1 MTSSLTFNRA
11 ARLSRRYTS
20 EMRESS
26 RLSLAFV
33 SGNIAHV
40 IIATTDVIMAG
51 WISTEALAA
60 STLAQGLYYLLFLLF
75 SGLLISTIPFIT
87 DALVFTAKEEQ
98 YASVS
103 TSCIQLI
110 AAAFLICL
118 AMLYFTKEILVFFG
132 QDPLLSLE
140 AQRYMNSLMWSIGPA
155 ILFVHLRNVLSI
167 MGSARYTVIA
177 IIIASIFN
185 FVANL
190 ILIFGFLWIPPLGL
204 FGAGIATT
212 LTNIL
217 LCILLVILGLMNPQF
232 RGRQHCIKLTVVR
245 GWLMLPILRNG
256 IPVSLTQANDTLF
269 FFILTII
276 VGKFGVVALAAHGI
290 AMQVLQVVFTIP
302 NGISQ
307 ASTTRISLCSPLGV
321 YSRRT
326 SDAGWS
332 ALWLSW
338 IVLTVISSIL
348 IIFSHDIVQLFVAR
362 GEGGDDEFIKLS
374 SLFVCI
380 LGIFHFF
387 DGSQMVLLGI
397 FRGLKQTVFPMLL
410 SIICFWLVGLPLAL
424 FLAFYTDLGAAG
436 VWCGVG
442 LGLIALFSLLL
453 FRWIRYKAPAQ
464 VAA

>member
-1 MTSSLTFNRA
+1 MTSSLIYNRA
-11 ARLSRRYTS
+11 VRLSRRYTS
-20 EMRESS
+20 EMRESF

-33 SGNIAHV
+33 FGNIAHV

-75 SGLLISTIPFIT
+75 SGLLVSTIPFIT
-87 DALVFTAKEEQ
+87 DALGSKGKEEQ
-98 YASVS
+98 YISVS
-103 TSCIQLI
+103 TSCVQLI
-110 AAAFLICL
+110 LAAFLICL
-118 AMLYFTKEILVFFG
+118 SILYFTKEILVFFG
-132 QDPLLSLE
+132 QDILLSLE
-140 AQRYMNSLMWSIGPA
+140 AQRYMSSLMWSIGPA

-167 MGSARYTVIA
+167 MGSARYAVIA

-185 FVANL
+185 FVAHL

-212 LTNIL
+212 LTNVL
-217 LCILLVILGLMNPQF
+217 LCMLLITFGLMNPQF
-232 RGRQHCIKLTVVR
+232 RERRHCIKLMVVR
-245 GWLMLPILRNG
+245 WRLMLPILKNG

-269 FFILTII
+269 FFILTIV

-307 ASTTRISLCSPLGV
+307 ASTTRISLCSPLGL

-338 IVLTVISSIL
+338 IVLTVTSSIL
-348 IIFSHDIVQLFVAR
+348 IIFSNDIVQLFVAR
-362 GEGGDDEFIKLS
+362 DDGVNDELIMLS
-374 SLFVCI
+374 SLFVSI

-397 FRGLKQTVFPMLL
+397 FRGLKKTVIPMLL

-424 FLAFYTDLGAAG
+424 LLAFYTDLGAAG
-436 VWCGVG
+436 IWCGLA
-442 LGLIALFSLLL
+442 LGLLALFSLLL
-453 FRWIRYKAPAQ
+453 FRWIRYEPSAQ
-464 VAA
+464 VAT

>member
-1 MTSSLTFNRA
+1 
-11 ARLSRRYTS
+11 
-20 EMRESS
+20 MRESF

-33 SGNIAHV
+33 FGNIAHV

-75 SGLLISTIPFIT
+75 SGLLVSTIPFIT
-87 DALVFTAKEEQ
+87 DALGSKGKEEQ
-98 YASVS
+98 YISVS
-103 TSCIQLI
+103 TSCVQLI
-110 AAAFLICL
+110 VAAFLICL
-118 AMLYFTKEILVFFG
+118 SILYFTKEILVFFG
-132 QDPLLSLE
+132 QDILLSLE
-140 AQRYMNSLMWSIGPA
+140 AQRYMSSLMWSIGPA

-167 MGSARYTVIA
+167 MGSARYAVIA

-185 FVANL
+185 FVAHL

-212 LTNIL
+212 LTNVL
-217 LCILLVILGLMNPQF
+217 LCMLLITFGLMNPQF
-232 RGRQHCIKLTVVR
+232 RERRHCIKLMVVR
-245 GWLMLPILRNG
+245 WRLMLPILKNG

-269 FFILTII
+269 FFILTIV

-307 ASTTRISLCSPLGV
+307 ASTTRISLCSPLGL

-338 IVLTVISSIL
+338 IVLTVTSSIL
-348 IIFSHDIVQLFVAR
+348 IIFSNDIVQLFVAR
-362 GEGGDDEFIKLS
+362 DDGVNDELIMLS
-374 SLFVCI
+374 SLFVSI

-397 FRGLKQTVFPMLL
+397 FRGLKKTVIPMLL

-424 FLAFYTDLGAAG
+424 LLAFYTDLGAAG
-436 VWCGVG
+436 IWCGLA
-442 LGLIALFSLLL
+442 LGLLALFSLLL
-453 FRWIRYKAPAQ
+453 FRWIRYEPSAQ
-464 VAA
+464 VAT

>member
-1 MTSSLTFNRA
+1 MTSSLIYNRA
-11 ARLSRRYTS
+11 VRLSRRYTS
-20 EMRESS
+20 EMRESF

-33 SGNIAHV
+33 FGNIAHV

-75 SGLLISTIPFIT
+75 SGLLVSTIPFIT
-87 DALVFTAKEEQ
+87 DALGSKGKEEQ
-98 YASVS
+98 YISVS
-103 TSCIQLI
+103 TSCVQLI
-110 AAAFLICL
+110 VAAFLICL
-118 AMLYFTKEILVFFG
+118 SILYFTKEILVFFG
-132 QDPLLSLE
+132 QDILLSLE
-140 AQRYMNSLMWSIGPA
+140 AQRYMSSLMWSIGPA

-167 MGSARYTVIA
+167 MGSARYAVIA

-185 FVANL
+185 FVAHL

-212 LTNIL
+212 LTNVL
-217 LCILLVILGLMNPQF
+217 LCMLLITFGLMNPQF
-232 RGRQHCIKLTVVR
+232 RERRHCIKLMVVR
-245 GWLMLPILRNG
+245 WRLMLPILKNG

-269 FFILTII
+269 FFILTIV

-307 ASTTRISLCSPLGV
+307 ASTTRISLCSPLGL

-338 IVLTVISSIL
+338 IVLTVTSSIL
-348 IIFSHDIVQLFVAR
+348 IIFSNDIVQLFVAR
-362 GEGGDDEFIKLS
+362 DDGVNDELIMLS
-374 SLFVCI
+374 SLFVSI

-397 FRGLKQTVFPMLL
+397 FRGLKKTVIPMLL

-424 FLAFYTDLGAAG
+424 LLAFYTDLGATG
-436 VWCGVG
+436 IWCGLA
-442 LGLIALFSLLL
+442 LGLLALFSLLL
-453 FRWIRYKAPAQ
+453 FRWIRYEPSAQ
-464 VAA
+464 VAT

>member
-1 MTSSLTFNRA
+1 
-11 ARLSRRYTS
+11 
-20 EMRESS
+20 MRESF

-33 SGNIAHV
+33 FGNIAHV

-75 SGLLISTIPFIT
+75 SGLLVSTIPFIT
-87 DALVFTAKEEQ
+87 DALGSKEKEEQ
-98 YASVS
+98 YISVS
-103 TSCIQLI
+103 TSCVQLI

-118 AMLYFTKEILVFFG
+118 SILYFTKEILVFFG
-132 QDPLLSLE
+132 QDILLSLE
-140 AQRYMNSLMWSIGPA
+140 AQRYMSSLMWSIGPA

-167 MGSARYTVIA
+167 MGSARYAVIA
-177 IIIASIFN
+177 IIIASVFN
-185 FVANL
+185 FVAHL

-212 LTNIL
+212 LTNVL
-217 LCILLVILGLMNPQF
+217 LCMLLITFGLMNPQF
-232 RGRQHCIKLTVVR
+232 RERRHCIKLMVVR
-245 GWLMLPILRNG
+245 WRLMLPILKNG

-269 FFILTII
+269 FFILTIV

-307 ASTTRISLCSPLGV
+307 ASTTRISLCSPLGL

-326 SDAGWS
+326 SDTGWS

-338 IVLTVISSIL
+338 IVLTVTSSIL
-348 IIFSHDIVQLFVAR
+348 IIFSNDIVQLFVAR
-362 GEGGDDEFIKLS
+362 DDGVNDELIMLS
-374 SLFVCI
+374 SLFVSI

-397 FRGLKQTVFPMLL
+397 FRGLKKTVIPMLL

-424 FLAFYTDLGAAG
+424 LLAFYTDLGAAG
-436 VWCGVG
+436 IWCGLA
-442 LGLIALFSLLL
+442 LGLLALFSLLL
-453 FRWIRYKAPAQ
+453 FRWIQYEPSAQ
-464 VAA
+464 VAT

>member
-1 MTSSLTFNRA
+1 MTSSLIYNRA
-11 ARLSRRYTS
+11 VRLSRRYTS
-20 EMRESS
+20 EMRESF

-33 SGNIAHV
+33 FGNIAHV

-75 SGLLISTIPFIT
+75 SGLLVSTIPFIT
-87 DALVFTAKEEQ
+87 DALGSKGKEEQ
-98 YASVS
+98 YISVS
-103 TSCIQLI
+103 TSCVQLI
-110 AAAFLICL
+110 VAAFLICL
-118 AMLYFTKEILVFFG
+118 SILYFTKEILVFFG
-132 QDPLLSLE
+132 QDILLSLE
-140 AQRYMNSLMWSIGPA
+140 AQRYMSSLMWSIGPA

-167 MGSARYTVIA
+167 MGSARYAVIA

-185 FVANL
+185 FVAHL
-190 ILIFGFLWIPPLGL
+190 ILIFGFFWIPPLGL

-212 LTNIL
+212 LTNVL
-217 LCILLVILGLMNPQF
+217 LCMLLITFGLMNPQF
-232 RGRQHCIKLTVVR
+232 RERRHCIKLMVVR
-245 GWLMLPILRNG
+245 WRLMLPILKNG

-269 FFILTII
+269 FFILTIV

-307 ASTTRISLCSPLGV
+307 ASTTRISLCSPLGL

-338 IVLTVISSIL
+338 IVLTVTSSIL
-348 IIFSHDIVQLFVAR
+348 IIFSNDIVQLFVAR
-362 GEGGDDEFIKLS
+362 DDGVNDELIMLS
-374 SLFVCI
+374 SLFVSI

-397 FRGLKQTVFPMLL
+397 FRGLKKTVIPMLL

-424 FLAFYTDLGAAG
+424 LLAFYTDLGAAG
-436 VWCGVG
+436 IWCGLA
-442 LGLIALFSLLL
+442 LGLLALFSLLL
-453 FRWIRYKAPAQ
+453 FRWIRYEPSAQ
-464 VAA
+464 VAT

>member
-1 MTSSLTFNRA
+1 
-11 ARLSRRYTS
+11 
-20 EMRESS
+20 MRESF

-33 SGNIAHV
+33 FGNIAHV

-75 SGLLISTIPFIT
+75 SGLLVSTIPFIT
-87 DALVFTAKEEQ
+87 DALGSKGKEEQ
-98 YASVS
+98 YISVS
-103 TSCIQLI
+103 TSCVQLI
-110 AAAFLICL
+110 VAAFLICL
-118 AMLYFTKEILVFFG
+118 SILYFTKEILVFFG
-132 QDPLLSLE
+132 QDILLSLE
-140 AQRYMNSLMWSIGPA
+140 AQRYMSSLMWSIGPA

-167 MGSARYTVIA
+167 MGAARYAVIA

-185 FVANL
+185 FVAHL

-212 LTNIL
+212 LTNVL
-217 LCILLVILGLMNPQF
+217 LCMLLITFGLMNPQF
-232 RGRQHCIKLTVVR
+232 RERRHCIKLMVVR
-245 GWLMLPILRNG
+245 WRLMLPILKNG

-269 FFILTII
+269 FFILTIV

-307 ASTTRISLCSPLGV
+307 ASTTRISLCSPLGL

-338 IVLTVISSIL
+338 IVLTVTSSIL
-348 IIFSHDIVQLFVAR
+348 IIFSNDIVQLFVAR
-362 GEGGDDEFIKLS
+362 DDGVNDELIMLS
-374 SLFVCI
+374 SLFVSI

-397 FRGLKQTVFPMLL
+397 FRGLKKTVIPMLL

-424 FLAFYTDLGAAG
+424 LLAFYTDLGAAG
-436 VWCGVG
+436 IWCGLA
-442 LGLIALFSLLL
+442 LGLLALFSLLL
-453 FRWIRYKAPAQ
+453 FRWIRYEPSAQ
-464 VAA
+464 VAT

>member
-1 MTSSLTFNRA
+1 MTSSLIYNRA

-20 EMRESS
+20 EMRESF

-33 SGNIAHV
+33 FGNIAHV

-75 SGLLISTIPFIT
+75 SGLLVSTIPFIT
-87 DALVFTAKEEQ
+87 DALGSKAKEEQ
-98 YASVS
+98 YISVS
-103 TSCIQLI
+103 TSCVQLLV
-110 AAAFLICL
+110 AAFLTCL
-118 AMLYFTKEILVFFG
+118 SILYFTKEILIFFG
-132 QDPLLSLE
+132 QDILLSLE

-167 MGSARYTVIA
+167 MGSARHAVIA
-177 IIIASIFN
+177 IIIAATFN

-217 LCILLVILGLMNPQF
+217 LCLLLIILGLMNPQF
-232 RGRQHCIKLTVVR
+232 RERRHCIKLMVVR
-245 GWLMLPILRNG
+245 WWLMLPILKNG
-256 IPVSLTQANDTLF
+256 IPVSLTQANDTLL
-269 FFILTII
+269 FFILTIV

-290 AMQVLQVVFTIP
+290 AMQVLQAVFTIP

-307 ASTTRISLCSPLGV
+307 ASTTRISLCSPLGL

-332 ALWLSW
+332 ALWLCW
-338 IVLTVISSIL
+338 IVLTVTSSIL
-348 IIFSHDIVQLFVAR
+348 IIFSNDIVQLFVAR
-362 GEGGDDEFIKLS
+362 GEGGNNELIMLS
-374 SLFVCI
+374 SLFVSI

-424 FLAFYTDLGAAG
+424 FFAFYTDLEASGI
-436 VWCGVG
+436 WCG
-442 LGLIALFSLLL
+442 LGLGLMALFSLLL
-453 FRWIRYKAPAQ
+453 FRWIRYEPSAQ
-464 VAA
+464 VAT

>member
-1 MTSSLTFNRA
+1 
-11 ARLSRRYTS
+11 
-20 EMRESS
+20 
-26 RLSLAFV
+26 
-33 SGNIAHV
+33 
-40 IIATTDVIMAG
+40 MAG

-75 SGLLISTIPFIT
+75 SGLLVSTIPFIT
-87 DALVFTAKEEQ
+87 DALGSKEKEEQ
-98 YASVS
+98 YISVS
-103 TSCIQLI
+103 TSCVQLI
-110 AAAFLICL
+110 VVAFLICTSIFYL
-118 AMLYFTKEILVFFG
+118 TKEILVFFG
-132 QDPLLSLE
+132 QDNFLSLE

-167 MGSARYTVIA
+167 MGSARYAVIA

-212 LTNIL
+212 LTNVL
-217 LCILLVILGLMNPQF
+217 LCILLITFGLMNPQF
-232 RGRQHCIKLTVVR
+232 RERRHCIKLMVVR
-245 GWLMLPILRNG
+245 WRLMLPILKNG
-256 IPVSLTQANDTLF
+256 IPVSLTQASDTLF
-269 FFILTII
+269 FFILTIV

-338 IVLTVISSIL
+338 IVLTVTSSIL
-348 IIFSHDIVQLFVAR
+348 IIFSNDIVQLFVAR
-362 GEGGDDEFIKLS
+362 DDGVNEELIMLS
-374 SLFVCI
+374 SLFVSI

-397 FRGLKQTVFPMLL
+397 FRGLKKTVIPMLL

-424 FLAFYTDLGAAG
+424 LLAFYTDLGAAG
-436 VWCGVG
+436 IWCGLA
-442 LGLIALFSLLL
+442 LGLLALFSLLL
-453 FRWIRYKAPAQ
+453 FRWIRYEPSAQ
-464 VAA
+464 VAT

>member
-1 MTSSLTFNRA
+1 MTSSLIYNRV
-11 ARLSRRYTS
+11 ARLFRRYTT
-20 EMRESS
+20 EMRQNF

-33 SGNIAHV
+33 FGNIAHV

-75 SGLLISTIPFIT
+75 SGLLVSTIPFIT
-87 DALVFTAKEEQ
+87 DALGSKEKEEQ
-98 YASVS
+98 YISVS
-103 TSCIQLI
+103 TSCVQLI
-110 AAAFLICL
+110 VVAFLICTSIFYL
-118 AMLYFTKEILVFFG
+118 TKEILVFFG
-132 QDPLLSLE
+132 QDNFLSLE

-167 MGSARYTVIA
+167 MGSARYAVIA

-212 LTNIL
+212 LTNVL
-217 LCILLVILGLMNPQF
+217 LCILLITFGLMNPQF
-232 RGRQHCIKLTVVR
+232 RERRHCIKLMVVR
-245 GWLMLPILRNG
+245 WRLMLPILKNG
-256 IPVSLTQANDTLF
+256 IPVSLTQASDTLF
-269 FFILTII
+269 FFILTIV

-338 IVLTVISSIL
+338 IVLTVTSSIL
-348 IIFSHDIVQLFVAR
+348 IIFSNDIVQLFVAR
-362 GEGGDDEFIKLS
+362 DDGVNEELIMLS
-374 SLFVCI
+374 SLFVSI

-397 FRGLKQTVFPMLL
+397 FRGLKKTVIPMLL

-424 FLAFYTDLGAAG
+424 LLAFYTDLGAAG
-436 VWCGVG
+436 IWCGLA
-442 LGLIALFSLLL
+442 LGLLALFSLLL
-453 FRWIRYKAPAQ
+453 FRWIRYEPSAQ
-464 VAA
+464 VAT

>member
-1 MTSSLTFNRA
+1 MTSSLIYNRA
-11 ARLSRRYTS
+11 VRLSRRYTS
-20 EMRESS
+20 EMRESF

-33 SGNIAHV
+33 FGNIAHV

-75 SGLLISTIPFIT
+75 SGLLVSTIPFIT
-87 DALVFTAKEEQ
+87 DALGSKEKEEQ
-98 YASVS
+98 YISVS
-103 TSCIQLI
+103 TSCVQLI

-118 AMLYFTKEILVFFG
+118 SILYFTKEILVFFG
-132 QDPLLSLE
+132 QDILLSLE
-140 AQRYMNSLMWSIGPA
+140 AQRYMSSLMWSIGPA

-167 MGSARYTVIA
+167 MGSARYAVIA
-177 IIIASIFN
+177 IIIASVFN
-185 FVANL
+185 FVAHL

-212 LTNIL
+212 LTNVL
-217 LCILLVILGLMNPQF
+217 LCMLLITFGLMNPQF
-232 RGRQHCIKLTVVR
+232 RERRHCIKLMVVR
-245 GWLMLPILRNG
+245 WRLMLPILKNG

-269 FFILTII
+269 FFILTIV

-307 ASTTRISLCSPLGV
+307 ASTTRISLCSPLGL

-326 SDAGWS
+326 SDTGWS

-338 IVLTVISSIL
+338 IVLTVTSSIL
-348 IIFSHDIVQLFVAR
+348 IIFSNDIVQLFVAR
-362 GEGGDDEFIKLS
+362 DDGVNDELIMLS
-374 SLFVCI
+374 SLFVSI

-397 FRGLKQTVFPMLL
+397 FRGLKKTVIPMLL

-424 FLAFYTDLGAAG
+424 LLAFYTDLGAAG
-436 VWCGVG
+436 IWCGLA
-442 LGLIALFSLLL
+442 LGLLALFSLLL
-453 FRWIRYKAPAQ
+453 FRWIQYEPSAQ
-464 VAA
+464 VAT

>member
-1 MTSSLTFNRA
+1 
-11 ARLSRRYTS
+11 
-20 EMRESS
+20 MRESF

-33 SGNIAHV
+33 FGNIAHV

-51 WISTEALAA
+51 WISTKALAA

-75 SGLLISTIPFIT
+75 SGLLVSIVPFVT
-87 DALVFTAKEEQ
+87 DALGSKEKEEQ
-98 YASVS
+98 YISVS
-103 TSCIQLI
+103 TSCVQLI
-110 AAAFLICL
+110 VAAFLICL
-118 AMLYFTKEILVFFG
+118 SILYFTKEILVFFG
-132 QDPLLSLE
+132 QDILLSLE
-140 AQRYMNSLMWSIGPA
+140 AQRYMSSLMWSIGPA

-167 MGSARYTVIA
+167 MGTARYAVIS

-185 FVANL
+185 FVAHL

-204 FGAGIATT
+204 LGAGIATT
-212 LTNIL
+212 LTNVL
-217 LCILLVILGLMNPQF
+217 LCMLLITFGLMNPQF
-232 RGRQHCIKLTVVR
+232 RERRHCIKLMVVR
-245 GWLMLPILRNG
+245 WRLMLPILKNG

-269 FFILTII
+269 FFILTIV

-307 ASTTRISLCSPLGV
+307 ASTTRISLCSPLGL

-338 IVLTVISSIL
+338 IVLTVTSSSL
-348 IIFSHDIVQLFVAR
+348 IIFSNDIVQLFVAR
-362 GEGGDDEFIKLS
+362 DDGVYDELIMLS
-374 SLFVCI
+374 SLFVSI

-397 FRGLKQTVFPMLL
+397 FRGLKKTVIPMLL

-424 FLAFYTDLGAAG
+424 FFAFYTDLAAAG
-436 VWCGVG
+436 IWCGLA
-442 LGLIALFSLLL
+442 LGLLALFSLLL
-453 FRWIRYKAPAQ
+453 FRWIRYEPSEQ
-464 VAA
+464 VAT

>member
-1 MTSSLTFNRA
+1 
-11 ARLSRRYTS
+11 
-20 EMRESS
+20 MRQNF

-33 SGNIAHV
+33 FGNIAHV

-60 STLAQGLYYLLFLLF
+60 STLAQGLYYVLFLLF
-75 SGLLISTIPFIT
+75 SGLLVSIIPFIT
-87 DALVFTAKEEQ
+87 DALGSKEKEEQ
-98 YASVS
+98 YISVS
-103 TSCIQLI
+103 TSCVQLI
-110 AAAFLICL
+110 VAAFLICL
-118 AMLYFTKEILVFFG
+118 SILYFTKEILVFFG
-132 QDPLLSLE
+132 QDVLLSLE
-140 AQRYMNSLMWSIGPA
+140 AQRYMSSLMWSIGPA

-167 MGSARYTVIA
+167 MGSARYAVVA

-185 FVANL
+185 FVAHL

-212 LTNIL
+212 LTNVL
-217 LCILLVILGLMNPQF
+217 LCILLITFGLMNPQF
-232 RGRQHCIKLTVVR
+232 RERRHCIKLMVVR
-245 GWLMLPILRNG
+245 WRLMLPILKNG
-256 IPVSLTQANDTLF
+256 IPVSLTQASDTLF
-269 FFILTII
+269 FFILTIV

-338 IVLTVISSIL
+338 IVLTVTSSML
-348 IIFSHDIVQLFVAR
+348 IIFSNDIVQLFVAR
-362 GEGGDDEFIKLS
+362 DDGVNEELIILS
-374 SLFVCI
+374 SLFVSI

-397 FRGLKQTVFPMLL
+397 FRGLKKTVIPMLL

-424 FLAFYTDLGAAG
+424 LLAFYTDLGAAG
-436 VWCGVG
+436 IWCGLA
-442 LGLIALFSLLL
+442 LGLLALFSLLL
-453 FRWIRYKAPAQ
+453 FKWIRYEPSAQ
-464 VAA
+464 VAT

>member
-1 MTSSLTFNRA
+1 
-11 ARLSRRYTS
+11 
-20 EMRESS
+20 MRESF

-33 SGNIAHV
+33 FGNIAHV

-75 SGLLISTIPFIT
+75 SGLLVSTIPFIT
-87 DALVFTAKEEQ
+87 DALGSKGKEEQ
-98 YASVS
+98 YISVS
-103 TSCIQLI
+103 TSCVQLI
-110 AAAFLICL
+110 VAAFLICL
-118 AMLYFTKEILVFFG
+118 SILYFTKEILVFFG
-132 QDPLLSLE
+132 QDILLSLE
-140 AQRYMNSLMWSIGPA
+140 AQRYMSSLMWSIGPA

-167 MGSARYTVIA
+167 MGSARYAVIA

-185 FVANL
+185 FVAHL

-212 LTNIL
+212 LTNVL
-217 LCILLVILGLMNPQF
+217 LCMLLITFGLMNPQF
-232 RGRQHCIKLTVVR
+232 RERRHCIKLMVVR
-245 GWLMLPILRNG
+245 WRLMLPILKNG

-269 FFILTII
+269 FFILTIV

-307 ASTTRISLCSPLGV
+307 ASTTRISLCSPLGL

-338 IVLTVISSIL
+338 IVLTVTSSIL
-348 IIFSHDIVQLFVAR
+348 IIFSNDIVQLFVAR
-362 GEGGDDEFIKLS
+362 DDGVNDELIMLS
-374 SLFVCI
+374 SLFVSI

-397 FRGLKQTVFPMLL
+397 FRGLKKTVIPMLL

-424 FLAFYTDLGAAG
+424 LLAFYTDLGATG
-436 VWCGVG
+436 IWCGLA
-442 LGLIALFSLLL
+442 LGLLALFSLLL
-453 FRWIRYKAPAQ
+453 FRWIRYEPSAQ
-464 VAA
+464 VAT

>member
-1 MTSSLTFNRA
+1 
-11 ARLSRRYTS
+11 
-20 EMRESS
+20 MRQNF

-33 SGNIAHV
+33 FGNIAHV

-75 SGLLISTIPFIT
+75 SGLLVSTIPFIT
-87 DALVFTAKEEQ
+87 DALGSKEKEEQ
-98 YASVS
+98 YISVS
-103 TSCIQLI
+103 TSCVQLI
-110 AAAFLICL
+110 VVAFLICTSIFYL
-118 AMLYFTKEILVFFG
+118 TKEILVFFG
-132 QDPLLSLE
+132 QDNFLSLE

-167 MGSARYTVIA
+167 MGSARYAVIA

-212 LTNIL
+212 LTNVL
-217 LCILLVILGLMNPQF
+217 LCILLITFGLMNPQF
-232 RGRQHCIKLTVVR
+232 RERRHCIKLMVVR
-245 GWLMLPILRNG
+245 WRLMLPILKNG
-256 IPVSLTQANDTLF
+256 IPVSLTQASDTLF
-269 FFILTII
+269 FFILTIV

-338 IVLTVISSIL
+338 IVLTVTSSLL
-348 IIFSHDIVQLFVAR
+348 IIFSNDIVQLFVAR
-362 GEGGDDEFIKLS
+362 DDGVNEELIMLS
-374 SLFVCI
+374 SLFVSI

-397 FRGLKQTVFPMLL
+397 FRGLKKTVIPMLL

-424 FLAFYTDLGAAG
+424 LLAFYTDLGAAG
-436 VWCGVG
+436 IWCGLA
-442 LGLIALFSLLL
+442 LGLLALFSLLL
-453 FRWIRYKAPAQ
+453 FRWIRYEPSAQ
-464 VAA
+464 VAI

>member
-1 MTSSLTFNRA
+1 
-11 ARLSRRYTS
+11 
-20 EMRESS
+20 MRESF

-33 SGNIAHV
+33 FGNIAHV

-75 SGLLISTIPFIT
+75 SGLLVSTIPFIT
-87 DALVFTAKEEQ
+87 DALGSKEKEEQ
-98 YASVS
+98 YISVS
-103 TSCIQLI
+103 TSCVQLI
-110 AAAFLICL
+110 VAAFLICL
-118 AMLYFTKEILVFFG
+118 SILYFTKEILVFFG
-132 QDPLLSLE
+132 QDILLSLE
-140 AQRYMNSLMWSIGPA
+140 AQRYMSSLMWSIGPA

-167 MGSARYTVIA
+167 MGSARYAVMA

-185 FVANL
+185 FVAHL

-212 LTNIL
+212 LTNVL
-217 LCILLVILGLMNPQF
+217 LCMLLIIFGLMNPQF
-232 RGRQHCIKLTVVR
+232 RERRHCIKLMVVR
-245 GWLMLPILRNG
+245 WRLVLPILKNG

-269 FFILTII
+269 FFILTIV

-307 ASTTRISLCSPLGV
+307 ASTTRISLCSPLGL

-338 IVLTVISSIL
+338 IVLTVTSSIL
-348 IIFSHDIVQLFVAR
+348 IIFSNDIVQLFVAR
-362 GEGGDDEFIKLS
+362 GDGRNDELIMLS
-374 SLFVCI
+374 SLFVSI

-397 FRGLKQTVFPMLL
+397 FRGLKKTVFPMLL

-424 FLAFYTDLGAAG
+424 FFAFYTDLGAAG
-436 VWCGVG
+436 IWCGLA
-442 LGLIALFSLLL
+442 LGLVALFSLLL
-453 FRWIRYKAPAQ
+453 FRWIRYEPSAQ
-464 VAA
+464 VAT

>member
-1 MTSSLTFNRA
+1 
-11 ARLSRRYTS
+11 
-20 EMRESS
+20 MRESF

-33 SGNIAHV
+33 FGNIAHV

-75 SGLLISTIPFIT
+75 SGLLVSTIPFIT
-87 DALVFTAKEEQ
+87 DALGSKEKEEQ
-98 YASVS
+98 YISVS
-103 TSCIQLI
+103 TSCVQLI
-110 AAAFLICL
+110 VAAFLICL
-118 AMLYFTKEILVFFG
+118 SILYFTKEILVFFG
-132 QDPLLSLE
+132 QDILLSLE
-140 AQRYMNSLMWSIGPA
+140 AQRYMSSLMWSIGPA

-167 MGSARYTVIA
+167 MGSARYAVIA

-185 FVANL
+185 FVAHL

-212 LTNIL
+212 LTNVL
-217 LCILLVILGLMNPQF
+217 LCMLLITFGLMNAQF
-232 RGRQHCIKLTVVR
+232 RERRHCIKLMVVR
-245 GWLMLPILRNG
+245 WRLMLPILKNG

-269 FFILTII
+269 FFILTIV

-307 ASTTRISLCSPLGV
+307 ASTTRISLCSPLGL

-338 IVLTVISSIL
+338 IVLTVTSSIL
-348 IIFSHDIVQLFVAR
+348 IIFSNDIVQLFVAR
-362 GEGGDDEFIKLS
+362 GDGGNDELIMLS
-374 SLFVCI
+374 SLFVSL

-397 FRGLKQTVFPMLL
+397 FRGLKKTVFPMLL

-424 FLAFYTDLGAAG
+424 FFAFYTDLGAAG
-436 VWCGVG
+436 IWCGLA
-442 LGLIALFSLLL
+442 LGLVALFSLLL
-453 FRWIRYKAPAQ
+453 FRWIRYEPSAQ
-464 VAA
+464 VAT

>member
-1 MTSSLTFNRA
+1 
-11 ARLSRRYTS
+11 
-20 EMRESS
+20 
-26 RLSLAFV
+26 
-33 SGNIAHV
+33 
-40 IIATTDVIMAG
+40 MAG

-60 STLAQGLYYLLFLLF
+60 STLAQGLYYVLFLLF
-75 SGLLISTIPFIT
+75 SGLLVSIIPFIT
-87 DALVFTAKEEQ
+87 DALGSKEKEEQ
-98 YASVS
+98 YISVS
-103 TSCIQLI
+103 TSCVQLI
-110 AAAFLICL
+110 VAALLICL
-118 AMLYFTKEILVFFG
+118 SILYFTKEILVFFG
-132 QDPLLSLE
+132 QDVLLSLE
-140 AQRYMNSLMWSIGPA
+140 AQRYMSSLMWSIGPA

-167 MGSARYTVIA
+167 MGFARYAVVA

-185 FVANL
+185 FVAHL

-212 LTNIL
+212 LTNVL
-217 LCILLVILGLMNPQF
+217 LCILLITFGLMNPQF
-232 RGRQHCIKLTVVR
+232 RERRHCIKLMVVR
-245 GWLMLPILRNG
+245 WRLMLPILKNG
-256 IPVSLTQANDTLF
+256 IPVSLTQASDTLF
-269 FFILTII
+269 FFILTIV

-338 IVLTVISSIL
+338 IVLTVTSSIL
-348 IIFSHDIVQLFVAR
+348 IIFSNDIVQLFVAR
-362 GEGGDDEFIKLS
+362 DDGVNEELIMLS
-374 SLFVCI
+374 SLFVSI

-397 FRGLKQTVFPMLL
+397 FRGLKKTVIPMLL

-424 FLAFYTDLGAAG
+424 LLAFYTDLGAAG
-436 VWCGVG
+436 IWCGLA
-442 LGLIALFSLLL
+442 LGLLALFSLLL
-453 FRWIRYKAPAQ
+453 FRWIRYEPSAQ
-464 VAA
+464 VAT

>member
-1 MTSSLTFNRA
+1 
-11 ARLSRRYTS
+11 
-20 EMRESS
+20 MRESF

-33 SGNIAHV
+33 FGNIAHV

-75 SGLLISTIPFIT
+75 SGLLVSTIPFIT
-87 DALVFTAKEEQ
+87 DALGSKEKEEQ
-98 YASVS
+98 YISVS
-103 TSCIQLI
+103 TSCVQLI
-110 AAAFLICL
+110 VAAFLICL
-118 AMLYFTKEILVFFG
+118 SILYFTKEILVFFG
-132 QDPLLSLE
+132 QDILLSLE
-140 AQRYMNSLMWSIGPA
+140 AQRYMSSLMWSIGPA

-167 MGSARYTVIA
+167 MGSARYAVIA

-185 FVANL
+185 FVAHL

-212 LTNIL
+212 LTNVL
-217 LCILLVILGLMNPQF
+217 LCMLLITFGLMNPQF
-232 RGRQHCIKLTVVR
+232 RERRHCIKLMVVR
-245 GWLMLPILRNG
+245 WRLMLPILKNG

-269 FFILTII
+269 FFILTIV
-276 VGKFGVVALAAHGI
+276 VGKFGAVALAAHGI

-307 ASTTRISLCSPLGV
+307 ASTTRISLCSPLGL

-338 IVLTVISSIL
+338 IVLTVTSSIL
-348 IIFSHDIVQLFVAR
+348 IIFSNDIVQLFVAR
-362 GEGGDDEFIKLS
+362 GDGGNDELIMLS
-374 SLFVCI
+374 SLFVSI

-397 FRGLKQTVFPMLL
+397 FRGLKKTVFPMLL

-424 FLAFYTDLGAAG
+424 FFAFYTDLGAAG
-436 VWCGVG
+436 IWCGLA
-442 LGLIALFSLLL
+442 LGLVALFSLLL
-453 FRWIRYKAPAQ
+453 FRWIRYEPSAQ
-464 VAA
+464 VAT

>member
-1 MTSSLTFNRA
+1 
-11 ARLSRRYTS
+11 
-20 EMRESS
+20 MRESF

-33 SGNIAHV
+33 FGNIAHV

-75 SGLLISTIPFIT
+75 SGLLVSTIPFIT
-87 DALVFTAKEEQ
+87 DALGSKGKEEQ
-98 YASVS
+98 YISVS
-103 TSCIQLI
+103 TSCVQLI
-110 AAAFLICL
+110 VAAFLICL
-118 AMLYFTKEILVFFG
+118 SILYFTKEILVFFG
-132 QDPLLSLE
+132 QDILLSLE
-140 AQRYMNSLMWSIGPA
+140 AQRYMSSLMWSIGPA

-167 MGSARYTVIA
+167 MGSARYAVIA

-185 FVANL
+185 FVAHL

-212 LTNIL
+212 LTNVL
-217 LCILLVILGLMNPQF
+217 LCMLLITFGLMNPQF
-232 RGRQHCIKLTVVR
+232 RERRHCIKLMVVR
-245 GWLMLPILRNG
+245 WRLMLPILKNG

-269 FFILTII
+269 FFILTIV

-307 ASTTRISLCSPLGV
+307 ASTTRISLCSPLGL

-338 IVLTVISSIL
+338 IVLTVTSSIL
-348 IIFSHDIVQLFVAR
+348 IIFSNDIVQLFVAR
-362 GEGGDDEFIKLS
+362 DDGVNDELIMLS
-374 SLFVCI
+374 SLFVSI

-397 FRGLKQTVFPMLL
+397 FRGLKKTVVPMLL

-424 FLAFYTDLGAAG
+424 LLAFYTDLGAVG
-436 VWCGVG
+436 IWCGLA
-442 LGLIALFSLLL
+442 LGLLALFSLLL
-453 FRWIRYKAPAQ
+453 FRWIRYEPSAQ
-464 VAA
+464 VAT

>member
-1 MTSSLTFNRA
+1 
-11 ARLSRRYTS
+11 
-20 EMRESS
+20 
-26 RLSLAFV
+26 
-33 SGNIAHV
+33 
-40 IIATTDVIMAG
+40 MAG

-75 SGLLISTIPFIT
+75 SGLLVSTIPFIT
-87 DALVFTAKEEQ
+87 DALGSKEKEEQ
-98 YASVS
+98 YISVS
-103 TSCIQLI
+103 TSCVQLI
-110 AAAFLICL
+110 VVAFLICTSIFYL
-118 AMLYFTKEILVFFG
+118 TKEILVFFG
-132 QDPLLSLE
+132 QDNFLSLE

-167 MGSARYTVIA
+167 MGSARYAVIA

-212 LTNIL
+212 LTNVL
-217 LCILLVILGLMNPQF
+217 LCILLITFGLMNPQF
-232 RGRQHCIKLTVVR
+232 RERRHCIKLMVVR
-245 GWLMLPILRNG
+245 WRLMLPILKNG
-256 IPVSLTQANDTLF
+256 IPVSLTQASDTLF
-269 FFILTII
+269 FFILTIV

-338 IVLTVISSIL
+338 IVLTVTSSLL
-348 IIFSHDIVQLFVAR
+348 IIFSNDIVQLFVAR
-362 GEGGDDEFIKLS
+362 DDGVNEELIMLS
-374 SLFVCI
+374 SLFVSI

-397 FRGLKQTVFPMLL
+397 FRGLKKTVIPMLL

-424 FLAFYTDLGAAG
+424 LLAFYTDLGAAG
-436 VWCGVG
+436 IWCGLA
-442 LGLIALFSLLL
+442 LGLLALFSLLL
-453 FRWIRYKAPAQ
+453 FRWIRYEPSAQ
-464 VAA
+464 VAI

>member
-1 MTSSLTFNRA
+1 
-11 ARLSRRYTS
+11 
-20 EMRESS
+20 MRESF

-33 SGNIAHV
+33 FGNIAHV

-75 SGLLISTIPFIT
+75 SGLLVSTIPFIT
-87 DALVFTAKEEQ
+87 DALGSKGKEEQ
-98 YASVS
+98 YISVS
-103 TSCIQLI
+103 TSCVQLI
-110 AAAFLICL
+110 VAAFLICL
-118 AMLYFTKEILVFFG
+118 SILYFTKEILVFFG
-132 QDPLLSLE
+132 QDILLSLE
-140 AQRYMNSLMWSIGPA
+140 AQRYMSSLMWSIGPA

-167 MGSARYTVIA
+167 MGSARYAVIA

-185 FVANL
+185 FVAHL
-190 ILIFGFLWIPPLGL
+190 VLIFGFLWIPPLGL

-212 LTNIL
+212 LTNVL
-217 LCILLVILGLMNPQF
+217 LCMLLITFGLMNPQF
-232 RGRQHCIKLTVVR
+232 RERRHCIKLMVVR
-245 GWLMLPILRNG
+245 WRLMLPILKNG

-269 FFILTII
+269 FFILTIV

-307 ASTTRISLCSPLGV
+307 ASTTRISLCSPLGL

-338 IVLTVISSIL
+338 IVLTVTSSIL
-348 IIFSHDIVQLFVAR
+348 IIFSNDIVQLFVAR
-362 GEGGDDEFIKLS
+362 DDGVNDELIMLS
-374 SLFVCI
+374 SLFVSI

-397 FRGLKQTVFPMLL
+397 FRGLKKTVVPMLL

-424 FLAFYTDLGAAG
+424 LLAFYTDLGAAG
-436 VWCGVG
+436 IWCGLA
-442 LGLIALFSLLL
+442 LGLLALFSLLL
-453 FRWIRYKAPAQ
+453 FRWIRYEPSAQ
-464 VAA
+464 VAT

>member
-1 MTSSLTFNRA
+1 
-11 ARLSRRYTS
+11 
-20 EMRESS
+20 MRESF

-33 SGNIAHV
+33 FGNIAHV

-75 SGLLISTIPFIT
+75 SGLLVSTIPFIT
-87 DALVFTAKEEQ
+87 DALGSKEKEEQ
-98 YASVS
+98 YISVS
-103 TSCIQLI
+103 TSCVQLI
-110 AAAFLICL
+110 VAAFLICL
-118 AMLYFTKEILVFFG
+118 SILYFTKEILVFFG
-132 QDPLLSLE
+132 QDILLSLE
-140 AQRYMNSLMWSIGPA
+140 AQRYMSSLMWSIGPA

-167 MGSARYTVIA
+167 MGSARYAVIA

-185 FVANL
+185 FVAHL

-212 LTNIL
+212 LTNVL
-217 LCILLVILGLMNPQF
+217 LCMLLITFGLMNPQF
-232 RGRQHCIKLTVVR
+232 RARRHCIKLMVVR
-245 GWLMLPILRNG
+245 WRLMLPILKNG

-269 FFILTII
+269 FFILTIV

-290 AMQVLQVVFTIP
+290 AMQVLQVAFTIP

-307 ASTTRISLCSPLGV
+307 ASTTRISLCSPLGL

-338 IVLTVISSIL
+338 IVLTVTSSIL
-348 IIFSHDIVQLFVAR
+348 IIFSNDIVQLFVAR
-362 GEGGDDEFIKLS
+362 GDGGNDELIMLS
-374 SLFVCI
+374 SLFVSI

-397 FRGLKQTVFPMLL
+397 FRGLKKTVFPMLL

-424 FLAFYTDLGAAG
+424 FFAFYTDLGAAG
-436 VWCGVG
+436 IWCGLA
-442 LGLIALFSLLL
+442 LGLVALFSLLL
-453 FRWIRYKAPAQ
+453 FRWIRYEPSAQ
-464 VAA
+464 VAT

>member
-1 MTSSLTFNRA
+1 
-11 ARLSRRYTS
+11 
-20 EMRESS
+20 MRESF

-33 SGNIAHV
+33 FGNIAHV

-75 SGLLISTIPFIT
+75 SGLLVSTIPFIT
-87 DALVFTAKEEQ
+87 DALGSKGKEEQ
-98 YASVS
+98 YISVS
-103 TSCIQLI
+103 TSCVQLI
-110 AAAFLICL
+110 VAAFLICL
-118 AMLYFTKEILVFFG
+118 SILYFTKEILVFFG
-132 QDPLLSLE
+132 QDILLSLE
-140 AQRYMNSLMWSIGPA
+140 AQRYMSSLMWSIGPA

-167 MGSARYTVIA
+167 MGSARYAVIA

-185 FVANL
+185 FVAHL

-212 LTNIL
+212 LTNVL
-217 LCILLVILGLMNPQF
+217 LCMLLITFGLMNPQF
-232 RGRQHCIKLTVVR
+232 RVRRHCIKLMVVR
-245 GWLMLPILRNG
+245 WRLMLPILKNG

-269 FFILTII
+269 FFILTIV

-307 ASTTRISLCSPLGV
+307 ASTTRISLCSPLGL

-338 IVLTVISSIL
+338 IVLTVTSSIL
-348 IIFSHDIVQLFVAR
+348 IIFSNDIVQLFVAR
-362 GEGGDDEFIKLS
+362 DDGVNDELIMLS
-374 SLFVCI
+374 SLFVSI

-397 FRGLKQTVFPMLL
+397 FRGLKKTVIPMLL

-424 FLAFYTDLGAAG
+424 LLAFYTDLGAAG
-436 VWCGVG
+436 IWCGLA
-442 LGLIALFSLLL
+442 LGLLALFSLLL
-453 FRWIRYKAPAQ
+453 FRWIRYEPSAQ
-464 VAA
+464 VAT

>member
-1 MTSSLTFNRA
+1 MTSSLIYNRA
-11 ARLSRRYTS
+11 VRLSRRYTS
-20 EMRESS
+20 EMRESF

-33 SGNIAHV
+33 FGNIAHV

-75 SGLLISTIPFIT
+75 SGLLVSTIPFIT
-87 DALVFTAKEEQ
+87 DALGSKGKEEQ
-98 YASVS
+98 YISVS
-103 TSCIQLI
+103 TSCVQLI
-110 AAAFLICL
+110 VAAFLICL
-118 AMLYFTKEILVFFG
+118 SILYFTKEILVFFG
-132 QDPLLSLE
+132 QDILLSLE
-140 AQRYMNSLMWSIGPA
+140 AQRYMSSLMWSIGPA

-167 MGSARYTVIA
+167 MGSARYAVIA

-185 FVANL
+185 FVAHL

-212 LTNIL
+212 LTNVL
-217 LCILLVILGLMNPQF
+217 LCMLLITFGLMNPQF
-232 RGRQHCIKLTVVR
+232 RERRHCIKLMVVR
-245 GWLMLPILRNG
+245 WRLMLPILKNG

-269 FFILTII
+269 FFILTIV

-307 ASTTRISLCSPLGV
+307 ASTTRISLCSPLGL

-338 IVLTVISSIL
+338 IVLTVTSSIL
-348 IIFSHDIVQLFVAR
+348 IIFSNDIVQLFVAR
-362 GEGGDDEFIKLS
+362 DDGVNDELIMLS
-374 SLFVCI
+374 SLFVSI

-397 FRGLKQTVFPMLL
+397 FRGLKKTVIPMLL

-424 FLAFYTDLGAAG
+424 LLAFYTDLGAAG
-436 VWCGVG
+436 IWCGLA
-442 LGLIALFSLLL
+442 LGLLALFSLLL
-453 FRWIRYKAPAQ
+453 FRWIRYEPSAQ
-464 VAA
+464 VAT

>member
-1 MTSSLTFNRA
+1 
-11 ARLSRRYTS
+11 
-20 EMRESS
+20 MRESF

-75 SGLLISTIPFIT
+75 SGLLVSTIPFIT
-87 DALVFTAKEEQ
+87 DALGSKGKEEQ
-98 YASVS
+98 YISVS
-103 TSCIQLI
+103 TSCVQLI
-110 AAAFLICL
+110 VAAFLICL
-118 AMLYFTKEILVFFG
+118 SILYFTKEILVFFG
-132 QDPLLSLE
+132 QDILLSLE
-140 AQRYMNSLMWSIGPA
+140 AQRYMSSLMWSIGPA

-167 MGSARYTVIA
+167 MGSARYAVIA

-185 FVANL
+185 FVAHL

-212 LTNIL
+212 LTNVL
-217 LCILLVILGLMNPQF
+217 LCMLLITFGLMNPQF
-232 RGRQHCIKLTVVR
+232 RERRHCIKLMVVR
-245 GWLMLPILRNG
+245 WRLMLPILKNG

-269 FFILTII
+269 FFILTIV

-307 ASTTRISLCSPLGV
+307 ASTTRISLCSPLGL

-338 IVLTVISSIL
+338 IVLTVTSSTL
-348 IIFSHDIVQLFVAR
+348 IIFSNDIVQLFVAR
-362 GEGGDDEFIKLS
+362 DDGVNDELIMLS
-374 SLFVCI
+374 SLFVSI

-397 FRGLKQTVFPMLL
+397 FRGLKKTVIPMLL

-424 FLAFYTDLGAAG
+424 LLAFYTDLGAAG
-436 VWCGVG
+436 IWCGLA
-442 LGLIALFSLLL
+442 LGLLALFSLLL
-453 FRWIRYKAPAQ
+453 FRWIRYEPSAQ
-464 VAA
+464 VAT

>member
-1 MTSSLTFNRA
+1 
-11 ARLSRRYTS
+11 
-20 EMRESS
+20 MRQNF

-33 SGNIAHV
+33 FGNIAHV

-75 SGLLISTIPFIT
+75 SGLLVSTIPFIT
-87 DALVFTAKEEQ
+87 DALGSKEKEEQ
-98 YASVS
+98 YISVS
-103 TSCIQLI
+103 TSCVQLI
-110 AAAFLICL
+110 VVAFLICTSIFYL
-118 AMLYFTKEILVFFG
+118 TKEILVFFG
-132 QDPLLSLE
+132 QDNFLSLE

-167 MGSARYTVIA
+167 MGSARYAVIA

-212 LTNIL
+212 LTNVL
-217 LCILLVILGLMNPQF
+217 LCILLITFGLMNPQF
-232 RGRQHCIKLTVVR
+232 RERRHCIKLMVVR
-245 GWLMLPILRNG
+245 WRLMLPILKNG
-256 IPVSLTQANDTLF
+256 IPVSLTQASDTLF
-269 FFILTII
+269 FFILTIV

-338 IVLTVISSIL
+338 IVLTVTSSIL
-348 IIFSHDIVQLFVAR
+348 IIFSNDIVQLFVAR
-362 GEGGDDEFIKLS
+362 DDGVNEELIMLS
-374 SLFVCI
+374 SLFVSI

-397 FRGLKQTVFPMLL
+397 FRGLKKTVIPMLL

-424 FLAFYTDLGAAG
+424 LLAFYTDLGAAG
-436 VWCGVG
+436 IWCGLA
-442 LGLIALFSLLL
+442 LGLLALFSLLL
-453 FRWIRYKAPAQ
+453 FRWIRYEPSAQ
-464 VAA
+464 VAT